1 MCISAHIEKQLIIA
15 KPEVRV
21 MAEEEKL
28 SVYGLTLQLLNYM
41 VCKTVLVI
49 QNAILENIKHS
60 VFQC

>member
-1 MCISAHIEKQLIIA
+1 MCISAHSEKQLIIA
-15 KPEVRV
+15 KLQVRV

-28 SVYGLTLQLLNYM
+28 SIYGLTLQLLNYM
-41 VCKTVLVI
+41 VCEAALVI